1 MAKLNQAVA
10 EQVDNAEDGFKPIP
24 EGVYIVQLMAD
35 VEVGEGKRGP
45 YWKWAFEIPAQHEGE
60 DVQHAG
66 RRFWTNTSLS
76 SDSFWKLKEAFTAF
90 GVSTDTD
97 TEDLVGK
104 RVKAHIGVEVAKG
117 GSRQGEPVN
126 TIKKLLPL
134 DSESDAVAAPAG
146 GAVSTAKGGSSDEPL
161 F

>member
-1 MAKLNQAVA
+1 MAKLNSAVA
-10 EQVDNAEDGFKPIP
+10 EQVNNAEDGFQPIP
-24 EGVYIVQLMAD
+24 EGVYILQLMQD
-35 VEVGEGKRGP
+35 VEVGEGKRGS
-45 YWKWAFEIPAQHEGE
+45 YWKWAFEIPAQHEGA
-60 DVQHAG
+60 DLQYAG

-76 SDSFWKLKEAFTAF
+76 NESFWKLKEAFTAF
-90 GVSTDTD
+90 GVPTDTD

-104 RVKAHIGVEVAKG
+104 RVKAHISVEVAKG

-134 DSESDAVAAPAG
+134 DAATEDVPT
-146 GAVSTAKGGSSDEPL
+146 GAASGVSTAKAPSDEPM

>member
-1 MAKLNQAVA
+1 MAKLNQQVA
-10 EQVDNAEDGFKPIP
+10 EQVDSAEDGFKPIP
-24 EGVYIVQLMAD
+24 EDVYIVQLMQD

-60 DVQHAG
+60 DLPHAG

-76 SDSFWKLKEAFTAF
+76 SESFWKLKEAFTAF
-90 GVSTDTD
+90 GVPTDTD

-104 RVKAHIGVEVAKG
+104 RVKALIGVEVAKG
-117 GSRQGEPVN
+117 GSRAGEPVN

-134 DSESDAVAAPAG
+134 DTETAAPAASG
-146 GAVSTAKGGSSDEPL
+146 GVSTAKDGSSDEPL

>member
-1 MAKLNQAVA
+1 MAKLNQQVA
-10 EQVDNAEDGFKPIP
+10 EQVENAEDGFKPIP

-60 DVQHAG
+60 DLQHAG

-76 SDSFWKLKEAFTAF
+76 QESFWKLKEAFEAF
-90 GVSTDTD
+90 GVPTSTD

-104 RVKAHIGVEVAKG
+104 RVKAHISVEVARG
-117 GSRQGEPVN
+117 GQRQGEPVN
-126 TIKKLLPL
+126 TVKKLLPL
-134 DSESDAVAAPAG
+134 AAETELAAG
-146 GAVSTAKGGSSDEPL
+146 DAVSTAKASAPSDEPM

>member
-1 MAKLNQAVA
+1 MAKLNSAVA
-10 EQVDNAEDGFKPIP
+10 QQVNEAEDGFKPIP
-24 EGVYIVQLMAD
+24 EGVYIVQLMQD
-35 VEVGEGKRGP
+35 VEVGEGKRGA

-60 DVQHAG
+60 DLQHAG

-76 SDSFWKLKEAFTAF
+76 QESFWKLKEAFEAF
-90 GVSTDTD
+90 GVPTDTD

-126 TIKKLLPL
+126 NIKKLLPL
-134 DSESDAVAAPAG
+134 DAATEAPAAG
-146 GAVSTAKGGSSDEPL
+146 GVSTAKASAPSDEPM